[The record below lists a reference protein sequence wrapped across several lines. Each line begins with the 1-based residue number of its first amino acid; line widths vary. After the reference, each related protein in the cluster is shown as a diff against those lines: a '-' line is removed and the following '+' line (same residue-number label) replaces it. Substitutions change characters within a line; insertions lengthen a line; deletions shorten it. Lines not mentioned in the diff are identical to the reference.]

1 MRDDTAELCAI
12 AMRMGR
18 RGSEGAGA
26 GGRVRMKGRSRT
38 VGATVVPTF
47 PQEP

>member
-18 RGSEGAGA
+18 LGFDGRWRGKANSVERKGAH
-26 GGRVRMKGRSRT
+26 RRSRDEPRS
-38 VGATVVPTF
+38 AT
-47 PQEP
+47 